1 MTKLEREIDID
12 APRDRVYDI
21 LLDPECLGDWVTIQE
36 ELEEA
41 PANRDLKPGDTL
53 RQRMKVAGQRFRLEW
68 TVIESERPSRVVW
81 DGKGP
86 MGSKAKA
93 VYELSENGDGG
104 TRFSY
109 MNEYGLP
116 GGIAGRIAARAVL
129 KASGREADRTLERL
143 KALVEGKLSPSG

>member
-1 MTKLEREIDID
+1 MTRLEREIDID

-21 LLDPECLGDWVTIQE
+21 LLDPECLGEWVTIQE

-41 PANRDLKPGDTL
+41 PANRDLRPGDTL
-53 RQRMKVAGQRFRLEW
+53 RQRMKVAGRRFRLQW
-68 TVIESERPSRVVW
+68 TVIESDRPSRVVW
-81 DGKGP
+81 EGKGP

-93 VYELSENGDGG
+93 VYELSENGNGG

-116 GGIAGRIAARAVL
+116 GGFAGKLAARAVV

-143 KALVEGKLSPSG
+143 KALVESRE